1 MKVTKKLV
9 QYIYTCIKDIVLIKV
24 SPLLTPKKNISLGK
38 EVYEGPFKKISIC
51 TTCMGRTM
59 HLKKTYLK
67 NIKDNINYP
76 DIEFVLLNYGS
87 KDDMESWAKDNL
99 SAYIDKGIVKYYHTD
114 QPEKFHACKAKNLAH
129 RLAAGD
135 ILVNMDADNYAGKDF
150 AFYVN
155 HVFKNTTSISC
166 QFAGKGFRFFDTCG
180 RIALLKEQ
188 FDQVGGY
195 NEALAPFAGEDID
208 LLKRLEVLDIKIK
221 VIDIV
226 NFLRTVKHDN
236 KLRLKNLGNDSMDD
250 MRQYNRNLTQKHVTE
265 KRPKVNING
274 YTKYKVYKN
283 FSTEWNEV

>member
-1 MKVTKKLV
+1 MSVSINLV
-9 QYIYTCIKDIVLIKV
+9 RSIYTYIKDLILIKV
-24 SPLLTPKKNISLGK
+24 SPILTPRKNVLLGK

-87 KDDMESWAKDNL
+87 KDDMEAWAKDNL
-99 SAYIDKGIVKYYHTD
+99 SEYIDKGIVKYYHTD

-129 RLAAGD
+129 RLATGE
-135 ILVNMDADNYAGKDF
+135 ILVNMDADNYSGQDF

-155 HVFKNTTSISC
+155 HTFKNSSSISC

-180 RIALLKEQ
+180 RIALLKDQ
-188 FDQVGGY
+188 FDKVGGY

-208 LLKRLEVLDIKIK
+208 LLKRLEILGIKIN
-221 VIDIV
+221 VIDVV

-236 KLRLKNLGNDSMDD
+236 KLRLKNLGNDSMDG
-250 MRQYNRNLTQKHVTE
+250 MRQFNRDLTQKHVSE
-265 KRPKVNING
+265 QRPQVNTNG
-274 YTKYKVYKN
+274 FTKYKVYKN
-283 FSTEWNEV
+283 FSAEWYEL